1 MTELR
6 ILRFMTAWLCLMLW
20 IVLPAEAD
28 AAAIEVTLSCV
39 CDDEAVT
46 GMQWSIYRIGERQS
60 GAWVLTGE
68 FAGYPV
74 DLSDPSAEAV
84 GGAAAA
90 LEGLIL
96 QKLIPPVQSVET
108 DEAGALTVTAA
119 DAGLYL
125 AVPRVLYIGNTEY
138 IASPLIFETGL
149 PDSADTVFPKIYST
163 HTEDSLTHRYSVE
176 KVWVGG
182 DGETARPAEVTVDL
196 YQDGVLAETV
206 TLNAENHWRYTWD
219 ARQSRAAWYV
229 AERDIP
235 RDYTVAVTSEDTRY
249 YIKNTFA
256 GGTRETTAPPVTG
269 TAPQTE
275 PDQPKLP
282 QTGQLWWP
290 VMPLSLIG
298 LFMILM
304 GLYCRQG
311 EKHR

>member
-1 MTELR
+1 
-6 ILRFMTAWLCLMLW
+6 MTAWLCLMLW
-20 IVLPAEAD
+20 IVLPYE
-28 AAAIEVTLSCV
+28 AAAAEIEVTLSCV
-39 CDDEAVT
+39 CDDAAVT
-46 GMQWSIYRIGERQS
+46 GMQWNIYRIGERQG
-60 GAWVLTGE
+60 GAWVLTGA

-74 DLSDPSAEAV
+74 DLRDSSAESV
-84 GGAAAA
+84 SGAAAA

-96 QKLIPPVQSVET
+96 QEQIRPVQSGET
-108 DEAGALTVTAA
+108 DETGALTVTAA

-149 PDSADTVFPKIYST
+149 PDSADTVFPKILSAQ
-163 HTEDSLTHRYSVE
+163 TEDTLTQRYSVE
-176 KVWVGG
+176 KVWVG
-182 DGETARPAEVTVDL
+182 DGETAHPADVTVDL
-196 YQDGVLAETV
+196 YQNGVLADTV

-219 ARQSRAAWYV
+219 ARQSRAEWYA

-235 RDYTVAVTSEDTRY
+235 QNYSVAVTNEDTKF
-249 YIKNTFA
+249 YIKNTFT
-256 GGTRETTAPPVTG
+256 GGSRETIAPPVTG

-298 LFMILM
+298 LFMILL

-311 EKHR
+311 ETRR